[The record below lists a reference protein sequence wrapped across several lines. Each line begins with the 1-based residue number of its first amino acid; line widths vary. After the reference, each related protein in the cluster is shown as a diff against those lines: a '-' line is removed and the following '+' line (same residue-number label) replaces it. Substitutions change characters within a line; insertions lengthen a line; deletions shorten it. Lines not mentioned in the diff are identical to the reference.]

1 MKKLCCY
8 LVHAIFSKGPNVKL
22 LLTIIFFIPEFI
34 DALTDPRAYVSA
46 QEKRAEML
54 KAIGVDESDISTEVI
69 VGKGGATNK
78 KNAMSGIMGMAP
90 GKKPEERGNKLF
102 LWVKEIIYKPK

>member
-1 MKKLCCY
+1 
-8 LVHAIFSKGPNVKL
+8 
-22 LLTIIFFIPEFI
+22 
-34 DALTDPRAYVSA
+34 VSA

-78 KNAMSGIMGMAP
+78 KNPVP
-90 GKKPEERGNKLF
+90 GKKAEEKGKNAYILSIREYCIVPGRISTVGPGENLGRF
-102 LWVKEIIYKPK
+102 F